1 LIGVNNINLKW
12 GDWGAVALYFGITFY
27 IGWRAK
33 AQQSNPADYFL
44 NGRRTH
50 WIIAGVSLYA
60 TLFST
65 VSFVGMPGE
74 AYKNGVLY
82 GLYSLG
88 YFLFTP
94 LAMWLLLRFF
104 YDTRSFTAYEYLER
118 RYDGR
123 VRTLGAL
130 VFLGA
135 RLLSGATVLYATA
148 KIFETLV
155 GWNASATILVVG
167 TFTIYYCYIG
177 GMRAIVLTDVLQS
190 GVMLI
195 GLGCILLK
203 LLSLVGFDVGAVWR
217 HAADQGKTFGRVLEP
232 GFYTFDPHV
241 RFTFWVWLAMSVLA
255 PLNNY
260 GTDQLVVQRLLCT
273 NSYASAKRAIW
284 LKTAAA
290 LPLSALFYFVG
301 LLLLYYYQRVAA
313 PPPKVAADLVLGY
326 FINQHLPAPVPGL
339 VLAALMA
346 ALMSA
351 ISSTIGSLATVG
363 TVDLAQRF
371 RRTPLS
377 HEHMLALGKWFT
389 LGGGALTM
397 SLALALVYAGQHTET
412 TVVEVANV
420 CNSLWGVL
428 LVVVLAGIFTNWATA
443 RAACLALL
451 IGICINAT
459 LPWFLYYGTPP
470 AQRISFAW
478 VGIPG
483 MAVAALVV
491 LIGSR
496 LDSRKTRELAGLT
509 WKTSPRIGSGN
520 GATTGGPS
528 PQPFVLTPCGPTE
541 R

>member
-1 LIGVNNINLKW
+1 LTGVNDMSLKW
-12 GDWGAVALYFGITFY
+12 GDWAAVAAYFAVTLF
-27 IGWRAK
+27 IGLRAR
-33 AQQSNPADYFL
+33 ARQTNPSDYFL

-104 YDTRSFTAYEYLER
+104 YDTKSFTAYEYLER

-135 RLLSGATVLYATA
+135 RLLSGATVLYAAA

-155 GWNASATILVVG
+155 GWNASGTILVVG
-167 TFTIYYCYIG
+167 VFTIYYCYIG
-177 GMRAIVLTDVLQS
+177 GMRAIMLTDVMQS
-190 GVMLI
+190 GVMLL

-203 LLSLVGFDVGAVWR
+203 LLALVGFDVGAVWH
-217 HAADQGKTFGRVLEP
+217 HAAAQGKTFGRVLEP
-232 GFYTFDPHV
+232 GFYTLDPHA
-241 RFTFWVWLAMSVLA
+241 RFTLWVWLAMSVLA

-290 LPLSALFYFVG
+290 LPLSATFYFVG

-313 PPPKVAADLVLGY
+313 APPKVAADQVLGY
-326 FINQHLPAPVPGL
+326 FISHHLPAPVPGL

-363 TVDLAQRF
+363 TVDLVQRF
-371 RRTPLS
+371 SRRALD
-377 HEHMLALGKWFT
+377 HQQVLRLGKWFT
-389 LGGGALTM
+389 LGGGALTIG
-397 SLALALVYAGQHTET
+397 LALALVFAGQHTET

-420 CNSLWGVL
+420 CNCLWGVL
-428 LVVVLAGIFTNWATA
+428 LVVVLAGIFTSWATA
-443 RAACLALL
+443 RAAFVALVV
-451 IGICINAT
+451 GIAMNAT
-459 LPWFLYYGTPP
+459 LPWLLYYGTPP

-491 LIGSR
+491 LVGSR
-496 LDSRKTRELAGLT
+496 LDSRKTQKLAGLT
-509 WKTSPRIGSGN
+509 WRTSSRLKTGESEASPEPRS
-520 GATTGGPS
+520 ATRVCAS
-528 PQPFVLTPCGPTE
+528 
-541 R
+541 